1 MKTSKQLIPLRDG
14 KFTMAKTLS
23 WIYLSTIV
31 ILFLLFLSQN
41 LDFLPIEID
50 QIFRIINGILV
61 FSMFYL
67 NVQGIQHYT
76 LSHVYPSII
85 NNLTLSPQIVLNKHE
100 KCTNSNGSRR
110 LNEEEKII
118 EADILS
124 VIENEKLYLVLKFNI
139 ADLAS
144 RLELSRHKVSRI
156 INAKENRTCYNL
168 INKYRG
174 NHLQQML
181 NDPNNLRCTILALG
195 LESGFNS
202 KASLNRIFKDFAGLT
217 PKQHLDIKSQS
228 VA

>member
-1 MKTSKQLIPLRDG
+1 
-14 KFTMAKTLS
+14 
-23 WIYLSTIV
+23 
-31 ILFLLFLSQN
+31 
-41 LDFLPIEID
+41 
-50 QIFRIINGILV
+50 
-61 FSMFYL
+61 
-67 NVQGIQHYT
+67 
-76 LSHVYPSII
+76 
-85 NNLTLSPQIVLNKHE
+85 
-100 KCTNSNGSRR
+100 

-139 ADLAS
+139 DDLAS

-156 INAKENRTCYNL
+156 INTKENRTFYNS

-181 NDPNNLRCTILALG
+181 DDPNNLRCTILALG

-202 KASLNRIFKDFAGLT
+202 KASLNRIFKDFTGLT